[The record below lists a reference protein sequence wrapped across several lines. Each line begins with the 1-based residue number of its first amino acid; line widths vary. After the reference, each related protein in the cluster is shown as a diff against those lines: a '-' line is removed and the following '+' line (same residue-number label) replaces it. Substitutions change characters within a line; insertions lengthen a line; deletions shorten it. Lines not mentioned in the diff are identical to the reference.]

1 MRAELSCWDSSGSGG
16 CRDPAPWGRPP
27 CGTVA
32 GHKQGLQK
40 QLMGVSSRCQDQEGG
55 AGGAYTEVVGTV
67 SFVQRQRQLLCCGLV
82 QLRVSR
88 D

>member
-1 MRAELSCWDSSGSGG
+1 MELSCWDSSGSGG
-16 CRDPAPWGRPP
+16 CRGPAPWGRPP

-40 QLMGVSSRCQDQEGG
+40 QLMEFLLNVRVRR
-55 AGGAYTEVVGTV
+55 GGAYAEVVGTV
-67 SFVQRQRQLLCCGLV
+67 SMVQRQRQLLCCGLV